1 MGSKL
6 KLGKIDVK
14 IDISGVSLV
23 LPTDLSIQIET
34 EVDRI
39 VLTSD
44 SLVDLTELQT
54 NFLTILKSLPL
65 PPRPSDYGIQVEFKS
80 IDSASLTASG
90 DNAILES
97 ALSLGVW
104 EIAKGLPTPVPKW
117 KRVCVTIFG
126 KEMCADVPDGI
137 EWRNGSD
144 IVANLFNEG
153 ASAKVKF
160 GLTTPDG
167 KSINIQEFDTEVSP
181 RGDLG
186 KYIVTLLELV
196 KINLNNI
203 AKSKLQ
209 DIINEGTFRQTL
221 PKNLDKY
228 SPAIKTIQFTTLASG
243 NLGVFVSFEA
253 SLSEDEL
260 GDVVSKSIG

>member
-44 SLVDLTELQT
+44 SLDLTELQT

-97 ALSLGVW
+97 ALSVGNC
-104 EIAKGLPTPVPKW
+104 KGSSNTCSKMEKSLCHYIW
-117 KRVCVTIFG
+117 KGNVCR
-126 KEMCADVPDGI
+126 CA
-137 EWRNGSD
+137 
-144 IVANLFNEG
+144 
-153 ASAKVKF
+153 
-160 GLTTPDG
+160 
-167 KSINIQEFDTEVSP
+167 
-181 RGDLG
+181 
-186 KYIVTLLELV
+186 
-196 KINLNNI
+196 
-203 AKSKLQ
+203 
-209 DIINEGTFRQTL
+209 
-221 PKNLDKY
+221 
-228 SPAIKTIQFTTLASG
+228 
-243 NLGVFVSFEA
+243 
-253 SLSEDEL
+253 
-260 GDVVSKSIG
+260 